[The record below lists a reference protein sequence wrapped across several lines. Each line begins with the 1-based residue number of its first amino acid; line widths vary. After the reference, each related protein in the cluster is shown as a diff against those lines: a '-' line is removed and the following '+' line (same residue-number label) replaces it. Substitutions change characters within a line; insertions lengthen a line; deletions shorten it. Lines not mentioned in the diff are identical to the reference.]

1 MDISPLTLHDQDE
14 WASLLSAA
22 FDRSH
27 AEMAD
32 VLDRLHAAFPILAWG
47 AWDGPVLA
55 AQYSSLLTELYI
67 PSTHAPGMVGM
78 CVNMATHPDYRGQG
92 LIKQV
97 ARPVYEE
104 LAARGG
110 VAGVG
115 FSNAAGVRVD
125 RHSRSYGYHVV
136 GRMQPQLAVLLR
148 APRVPPLQLTD
159 KWPTLSFPLPVR
171 ESIHF
176 VPTAVWLRYRFVD
189 HPQRAYHFAPW
200 IQDGQTYGV
209 IAYRL
214 LPGRYGI
221 GAALLAAYSPDP
233 AELVIRW
240 AQTMWD
246 SGVRMIYLLTTPGS
260 PWTGLLRRV
269 ALMLPLPA
277 SRHPYF
283 LTVKPLCEDVSA
295 TLLDF
300 GRWDCLGGDIL

>member
-1 MDISPLTLHDQDE
+1 
-14 WASLLSAA
+14 
-22 FDRSH
+22 
-27 AEMAD
+27 MAD

-47 AWDGPVLA
+47 AWDGTVLA

-67 PSTHAPGMVGM
+67 PGTHASAPVGM

-104 LAARGG
+104 LVARGG

-125 RHSRSYGYHVV
+125 RHSRGYGYHVV

-148 APRVPPLQLTD
+148 APRVSPLQLTD
-159 KWPTLSFPLPVR
+159 KWPVLSSPLPAR

-176 VPTAVWLRYRFVD
+176 VPTSAWLRYRFAD
-189 HPQRAYHFAPW
+189 HPQRAYRFATW
-200 IQDGQTYGV
+200 VQDGQTQGV

-214 LPGRYGI
+214 LPGRVR
-221 GAALLAAYSPDP
+221 AALLAAYGPDP

-246 SGVRMIYLLTTPGS
+246 SGVRMIYLLTTPGA
-260 PWTGLLRRV
+260 PWANILRRV
-269 ALMLPLPA
+269 SLMLPFPA

-283 LTVKPLCEDVSA
+283 LTVKPLREDVSA

-300 GRWDCLGGDIL
+300 ERWDCLGGDIL